1 MRSLIT
7 VLSATILACSAAPA
21 LAEDAPSVVVSYK
34 DLNLAAPEGRRALET
49 RIAAAVETVCGR
61 AHRASVQQG
70 REWAECRALTAAAA
84 RQKAKRVIAQAT
96 TVQVASAD

>member
-21 LAEDAPSVVVSYK
+21 FAEDAPSVVVSYK
-34 DLNLAAPEGRRALET
+34 DLNLASAEGRKALKT

-61 AHRASVQQG
+61 ANRASVQQG
-70 REWAECRALTAAAA
+70 REWAECRQLTAAAA
-84 RQKAKRVIAQAT
+84 RQKADRVIARAE
-96 TVQVASAD
+96 TVQVASAN